1 MRREDVAAL
10 VRPNIASLQA
20 YSTARD
26 DCKGSPDIFLDAN
39 ESPYDTG
46 FNRYPD
52 PGQHALKRRISELKG
67 LPTENIFIGN
77 GSDEVIDL
85 AYRIFCEPGIDN
97 AVIISPS
104 YGMYGTAADIN
115 GVSRRDVQLGKDFSL
130 SAHDVL
136 SACDSRTKLIFLC
149 SPNNPSGNALDRAE
163 MLKVIGGFGGVVVV
177 DEAYIDF
184 SSAPSLKD
192 EIFTRPNLI
201 VMQTFS
207 KAWGMA
213 GLRVGMAF
221 ADKYIADLMS
231 RVKYPYNISSADQ
244 EHALALSGRD
254 ISGLVAE
261 TVRERERLAAALGR
275 MRCVRRVFPSDANFL
290 LVKFDDAAAAYDA
303 LAGCGI
309 MVRNRSSLTGCE
321 QCLRIT
327 VGSRA
332 ENDALIAALEEW
344 DGVGG
349 APKARGKGVAGSAA
363 SPHTAPQAVLRRVI
377 FVDRD
382 GTIIQEPNDE
392 QVDSLEKLQFV
403 PGAISA
409 LKSMSALDYVM
420 VLASNQDGLGTAAF
434 PEADFRPAHER
445 MLSTLAGEGVR
456 FDDQLIDRSM
466 PEDNAPTRKPGLGMF
481 GKYLT
486 GDYDLGRSFVIGD
499 RQSDALLAQRLG
511 ARFLRIDPQRQQLSW
526 AEAAEAV
533 RAEERVA
540 TVIRKTSETE
550 VYVRLDLDGKG
561 HSMVDTGLGFFDH
574 MLEQIPHHGGVSLA
588 LTCNGDLE
596 VDEHHTIEDCGIAL
610 GEAIASALGS
620 KAGIERYGFVLPMDE
635 CRAMALIDFGGRAD
649 LEWDVSFTRE
659 YVGDVPTEMFR
670 HFFKSLS
677 DAARCNLHISAR
689 GDNNHHLAEA
699 VFKAFA
705 RALRQ
710 AVRRDVFNYA
720 LPSSK
725 GTL

>member
-10 VRPNIASLQA
+10 VRPNIASLQP

-52 PGQHALKRRISELKG
+52 PRQHALKSRISELKG
-67 LPTENIFIGN
+67 LPPDNIFAGN
-77 GSDEVIDL
+77 GSDEAIDL
-85 AYRIFCEPGIDN
+85 AYRIFCEPGRDN

-115 GVSRRDVQLGKDFSL
+115 GVSRKEVQLGEDFSL
-130 SAHDVL
+130 SARDVL

-163 MLKVIGGFGGVVVV
+163 MLEIIGRFGGMVVV

-184 SSAPSLKD
+184 SSARSLKD
-192 EIFTRPNLI
+192 EIFAHPNLI
-201 VMQTFS
+201 VLQTFS

-221 ADKYIADLMS
+221 ADKYVVSLMS
-231 RVKYPYNISSADQ
+231 RVKYPYNISLADQ
-244 EHALALSGRD
+244 EKALALSGRD

-261 TVRERERLAAALGR
+261 TVRERASLEERLGR
-275 MRCVRRVFPSDANFL
+275 LRCVRRVYPSDANFL
-290 LVKFDDAAAAYDA
+290 LVKFDDADA
-303 LAGCGI
+303 VYSCLAGSGI
-309 MVRNRSSLTGCE
+309 MVRNRSSLRGCG

-327 VGSRA
+327 VGSRE

-344 DGVGG
+344 DSGNSVSRTGG
-349 APKARGKGVAGSAA
+349 GLAGDAA
-363 SPHTAPQAVLRRVI
+363 SPRTAPQAARKRVI

-382 GTIIQEPNDE
+382 GTIIQEPSDE
-392 QVDSLEKLQFV
+392 QVDSLEKLKFV

-409 LKSMSALDYVM
+409 LKSMSALDYEL

-434 PEADFRPAHER
+434 PEEDFWPAHER
-445 MLSTLAGEGVR
+445 MLSTLAGEGVS
-456 FDDQLIDRSM
+456 FDGQLIDRSM

-481 GKYLT
+481 GKYL
-486 GDYDLGRSFVIGD
+486 GEEYDMRGSFVIGD
-499 RQSDALLAQRLG
+499 RESDALLAQRLG
-511 ARFLRIDPQRQQLSW
+511 ARFLRIDPQVPQLSW

-533 RAEERVA
+533 RSSERCAAVR
-540 TVIRKTSETE
+540 RKTSETD

-561 HSMVDTGLGFFDH
+561 HSIVDTGLKFFDH
-574 MLEQIPHHGGVSLA
+574 MLNQIPHHGGVSLA
-588 LTCNGDLE
+588 LTCKGDLE
-596 VDEHHTIEDCGIAL
+596 TDEHHTIEDCGIAL

-649 LEWDVSFTRE
+649 LEWDVKFTRE
-659 YVGDVPTEMFR
+659 RVGDVPTEMFR
-670 HFFKSLS
+670 HFFKSMS
-677 DAARCNLHISAR
+677 DAARCTLHISAR

-710 AVRRDVFNYA
+710 AVRRDVFSSE

-725 GTL
+725 GAL